1 MSGAPLNV
9 AFAVTEVG
17 AESAAGD
24 YFTALELGNAL
35 VARHG
40 WPIQYLPKGDAWYE
54 LVGVDILIV
63 MVEDFDLRLIR
74 NAVPGLVTVAWA
86 RNWFERWCDQP
97 CIADYSVH
105 MASSRRAADYMS
117 QRLGK
122 RVRLLRIATNAERFN
137 LADRPKLAMLD
148 YVFTGSYWQAERD
161 IVNAISALPTHLRG
175 AVYGKNWVQVPALAA
190 LNKGF
195 VPYSQMPGVYRQA
208 TIVID
213 DANHVTKAWGA
224 ANSRVFDALAAGCL
238 VITNS
243 ASVSQEVFDGLLP
256 VYTTPAELAALLK
269 RYLSDAPARLA
280 LLAGLRGRVLQRHLY
295 QHRALEFG
303 LHVSGVTD
311 AKVPV
316 SDARPGLPPANAPA
330 AMAPASMAA
339 APLPSISFIVPL
351 FNHLQHTQAM
361 LASLMASLPPGL
373 DFEVIL
379 ADDAST
385 DGTAA
390 WLQTLQDPRIKTLVS
405 KRNQG
410 FAVSNNAAV
419 RLARGQVLGLLNND
433 LLLEPGWLAPMLG
446 ILQDPLR
453 RAGVVGNV
461 QRRIDNGALD
471 HAGVCLNPLGQ
482 LEHMREQPASG
493 TVALQ
498 VLAVT
503 GACMVLRRA
512 DFEACGGFDPAYVN
526 GCEDIDLCF
535 KLRAAGH
542 RIYVAP
548 ESGIGHHVSLSRG
561 PTSLNDERNSRML
574 FTRWRRE
581 LKQELSRVWLQRLAA
596 GPEALTEEFQ
606 GLLDPAC
613 LATPHLAS
621 LRIAEALLLRHEGH
635 WAQLLGTK

>member
-40 WPIQYLPKGDAWYE
+40 WPIQYLPKGDAWYD
-54 LVGVDILIV
+54 LADVDILIV

-74 NAVPGLVTVAWA
+74 NAAPGLVTVAWA

-97 CIADYSVH
+97 CIADYSVL
-105 MASSRRAADYMS
+105 MASSRRAADFMS

-137 LADRPKLAMLD
+137 LADRPQLPTLD

-161 IVNAISALPTHLRG
+161 IASALAALPKHLRG
-175 AVYGKNWVQVPALAA
+175 AVYGKNWEQVPALAG

-243 ASVSQEVFDGLLP
+243 ESVSQEVFDGLLP
-256 VYTTPAELAALLK
+256 VYTSPAELAELLQ
-269 RYLSDAPARLA
+269 RYLGDAPARLA
-280 LLAGLRGRVLQRHLY
+280 LQAGLRQRVLQRHLY

-303 LHVSGVTD
+303 LHLSGFRAVKL
-311 AKVPV
+311 AKIKVGSV
-316 SDARPGLPPANAPA
+316 GSPPEIAPA
-330 AMAPASMAA
+330 AIRPVAMAA
-339 APLPSISFIVPL
+339 APLPPISFIVPL

-361 LASLMASLPPGL
+361 LASLLASLPPWL

-405 KRNQG
+405 ERNQG
-410 FAVSNNAAV
+410 FAANNNAAV
-419 RLARGQVLGLLNND
+419 RLARGEVLGLLNND
-433 LLLEPGWLAPMLG
+433 LLFEPGWLEPMLG

-461 QRRIDNGALD
+461 QTRVADGTLD

-482 LEHMREQPASG
+482 LEHMRELPAGGS
-493 TVALQ
+493 VAMQ

-503 GACMVLRRA
+503 GACMLLRRA
-512 DFEACGGFDPAYVN
+512 DFDACGGFDPAYVN

-596 GPEALTEEFQ
+596 GPDALTDEYE
-606 GLLDPAC
+606 GLVDPAC

-635 WAQLLGTK
+635 WAHLLD